1 MILYHTEHNL
11 LSVTLNTF
19 LEACEEKKNSKF

>member
-11 LSVTLNTF
+11 LSVILKTF
-19 LEACEEKKNSKF
+19 LEACEEKKNSKL